1 MPFFESPKVTFGFP
15 EIGAVLMLLSVVLA
29 AFVRR
34 YARYAPLAHGDP
46 RLHETTALDT
56 NVWAP
61 IHH

>member
-1 MPFFESPKVTFGFP
+1 MTFGLP
-15 EIGAVLMLLSVVLA
+15 EIGAGVMLLGVVLA

-34 YARYAPLAHGDP
+34 YAKHAPLAHGDP
-46 RLHETTALDT
+46 RLHESVALDT